1 MKKKQE
7 VMMYVFYGDEITPI
21 IYARTD
27 EEAKEQ
33 FLERC
38 PNANLEKIRWE
49 KDRIVDNDPP
59 HIFVTPW

>member
-7 VMMYVFYGDEITPI
+7 VMMYVFYGGEKTPI

-27 EEAKEQ
+27 EDAKEQ

-38 PNANLEKIRWE
+38 PNVDLKKIRCE
-49 KDRIVDNDPP
+49 KSAIVDNDPP